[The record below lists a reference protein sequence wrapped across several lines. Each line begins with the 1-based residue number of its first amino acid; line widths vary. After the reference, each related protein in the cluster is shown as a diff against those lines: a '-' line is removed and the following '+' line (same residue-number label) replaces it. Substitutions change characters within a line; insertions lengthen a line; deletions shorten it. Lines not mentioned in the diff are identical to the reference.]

1 MYIMRMRLYLLSILS
16 TIATICLDL
25 FTIGLLAVPVTVL
38 KLERRYEVNTESHI
52 HTVHTYMH
60 TWRKKGRE
68 STKNRKLKRS

>member
-52 HTVHTYMH
+52 HTYSTYIH
-60 TWRKKGRE
+60 AYFERE
-68 STKNRKLKRS
+68 RAGIY

>member
-38 KLERRYEVNTESHI
+38 KLERRYEVNTKSHI
-52 HTVHTYMH
+52 HTYMH
-60 TWRKKGRE
+60 TWKEKGQE
-68 STKNRKLKRS
+68 SNKNRKLKRS